1 MKSLDTNILLYAANS
16 TAPEHL
22 KAKVIVDAMLKTPR
36 EWILS
41 DQTLLEFYKALRN
54 PRIFEKP
61 RSAREAALLVSFLR
75 RDSGIPHCTY
85 ELARFDQLFQHLAAK
100 DFPYQRTHDAVLAIT
115 LLHEGV
121 EEFYT
126 RNTKD
131 FVQFGFLRLKNPI
144 D

>member
-1 MKSLDTNILLYAANS
+1 MKSLDTNILLYAANLK
-16 TAPEHL
+16 APEHL
-22 KAKVIVDAMLKTPR
+22 KAKGIVDAMLEAPL

-54 PRIFEKP
+54 PKIFEKP
-61 RSAREAALLVSFLR
+61 RGAKEAAGMVSFLR
-75 RDSGIPHCTY
+75 RDARIPHCAY
-85 ELARFDQLFQHLAAK
+85 ESGSFDRLFQHLAAK

-115 LLHEGV
+115 LRHEGV

-131 FVQFGFLRLKNPI
+131 FIQFGFKRLINPI